1 MAIVC
6 LTAIGVFG
14 GFRTCFHLEWK
25 GGKDCMLMEI
35 IKISNPGLS
44 SMDRDTDWELR
55 FREKELFNTYF

>member
-1 MAIVC
+1 
-6 LTAIGVFG
+6 
-14 GFRTCFHLEWK
+14 
-25 GGKDCMLMEI
+25 MLMEI